1 MNKGIILKHAK
12 PSVIKRIENQMY
24 LSLCLYMQYVYA
36 DKPNTV
42 TPINMKGIANIDNT
56 IIFLFDCIAIV
67 IFLISFFIDSNVFKF

>member
-1 MNKGIILKHAK
+1 MMLKHAK
-12 PSVIKRIENQMY
+12 PSVIKRIENQRY

-42 TPINMKGIANIDNT
+42 TPINTKGIANIANIANT